1 MQQQL
6 MQEMLSNFES
16 ESPPEEAGE
25 IMAWIS
31 VHEDVDGPKL
41 RKLAKRI
48 GTDKATALGIL
59 VFLWF
64 WGLRNADE
72 TGLILDADREDIEN
86 DLMSVTN
93 LDICFVVDKLF
104 DGGWLEEKDGKIYIH
119 DWDHWQEQ
127 WYKMLRAREY
137 NTKKKREARAA
148 IKQAEKDAAERE
160 DAEPTDPPPD
170 EVLDLPPTPPSRP
183 KAPEEPKYTVEF
195 EQFWEVYPRKVDKGM
210 AYKKYQARRKDGFSD
225 EQLIA
230 AAANYAAQCRKLKTE
245 KQYIKHPKTF
255 LSDTLP
261 FMDFLSKQSI
271 MVSATVTSENPY
283 AEWGERNG

>member
-1 MQQQL
+1 MQRKL
-6 MQEMLSNFES
+6 TQEMLSNFEG

-41 RKLAKRI
+41 RKLAKRL
-48 GTDKATALGIL
+48 GADKATALGIL

-72 TGLILDADREDIEN
+72 TGRILDADREDIES

-93 LDICFVVDKLF
+93 LDICYVVDKLF
-104 DGGWLEEKDGKIYIH
+104 DGSWLEERDGEIYIH

-148 IKQAEKDAAERE
+148 IKQAEKDASERE
-160 DAEPTDPPPD
+160 GEELDDQIPD
-170 EVLDLPPTPPSRP
+170 ETHDIPPKPPSPPTV
-183 KAPEEPKYTVEF
+183 PEEPKYTVEF
-195 EQFWEVYPRKVDKGM
+195 EQFWKVYPRKVDKGM

-230 AAANYAAQCRKLKTE
+230 AAANYAAQCRKQKTE
-245 KQYIKHPKTF
+245 KQFIKHPKTF
-255 LSDTLP
+255 LSDTMP
-261 FMDFLSKQSI
+261 FMDFLPKQTI
-271 MVSATVTSENPY
+271 MVSAKVTSENPY
-283 AEWGERNG
+283 EEWGER

>member
-1 MQQQL
+1 MQQRL
-6 MQEMLSNFES
+6 MQQMLSNYEG
-16 ESPPEEAGE
+16 ESPPDEAGE

-41 RKLAKRI
+41 RKLAKGL

-72 TGLILDADREDIEN
+72 TGLILDADREDIES
-86 DLMSVTN
+86 DLMSVTHLN
-93 LDICFVVDKLF
+93 ICFVVDKLF
-104 DGGWLEEKDGKIYIH
+104 EGGWLEERDGKIYIH

-148 IKQAEKDAAERE
+148 IKQAEMGAG
-160 DAEPTDPPPD
+160 EPNDSEVGDPPD
-170 EVLDLPPTPPSRP
+170 EEGGLPPGPPPP
-183 KAPEEPKYTVEF
+183 KVPEEPKYTVEF
-195 EQFWEVYPRKVDKGM
+195 EQFWKIYPRKIDKGM

-230 AAANYAAQCRKLKTE
+230 AATNYAAQCRKQKTE

-255 LSDTLP
+255 LSDTMP
-261 FMDFLSKQSI
+261 FLDFLPKQQSI
-271 MVSATVTSENPY
+271 MVSATVTNENPY

>member
-1 MQQQL
+1 MLQKL
-6 MQEMLSNFES
+6 MQEMLSNFEG

-41 RKLAKRI
+41 RKLAKRL

-72 TGLILDADREDIEN
+72 TGLILDADREDIES
-86 DLMSVTN
+86 DLMSVTKLN
-93 LDICFVVDKLF
+93 ICFVVDKLF
-104 DGGWLEEKDGKIYIH
+104 EGGWLEERDGKIYIH

-127 WYKMLRAREY
+127 WYKLLRAREY
-137 NTKKKREARAA
+137 NTNKKREARAA
-148 IKQAEKDAAERE
+148 IKQAEKNAAKRE
-160 DAEPTDPPPD
+160 DAEQGDSSPDDTPEDPP
-170 EVLDLPPTPPSRP
+170 EPPSPP
-183 KAPEEPKYTVEF
+183 KVPEEPKYSVEF
-195 EQFWEVYPRKVDKGM
+195 EQFWKVYPRKVDKGM
-210 AYKKYQARRKDGFSD
+210 AYKKYQTRRKDGFSD

-230 AAANYAAQCRKLKTE
+230 AAANYAAQCKKLKTE

-255 LSDTLP
+255 LSDTMP
-261 FMDFLSKQSI
+261 FMDFLPKQSI
-271 MVSATVTSENPY
+271 VVTATVANENPY
-283 AEWGERNG
+283 AEWGERDG